1 MLSYNILMI
10 VLLLLMISTLIG
22 ILLDNPMLLYINRRI
37 FLMVPTLVGILLIT
51 FMIISLAPGGP
62 VDQAI
67 ARLRG
72 EDVSA
77 TANLGT
83 SEGGIGSANA
93 KTDSESRSSFDS
105 ARGIDPEMI
114 KELEKQFG
122 FDKPAHIRFL
132 KMLKDFSRFEF
143 GDSFYQDVSVVGLVK
158 ERLPVSIS
166 LGLWTFL
173 IVYSVC
179 IPLGIK
185 KAVKDGT
192 PFDIWTS
199 TVIFI
204 GYAIPAFLFAMLLIV
219 LFSGGEFLDIFPLR
233 GLTSEGFSE
242 MGTLGKIKDYFWHMA
257 LPVTAMVVGSLATLT
272 MLTKNSFL
280 EEINKQY
287 VMTARAKG
295 LTPNRVM
302 YGHVFRNA
310 MIIVIAG
317 FPRAFVAILFTG
329 ILLIEIVFS
338 LQGLGLLGYE
348 AVVTRDY
355 PIVFGTLYV
364 FCLIGL
370 VMQLISDITYTL
382 VDPRIDFETR
392 EV

>member
-93 KTDSESRSSFDS
+93 KTDSEARSSFDS

>member
-22 ILLDNPMLLYINRRI
+22 ILLDNPMLSYINRRI
-37 FLMVPTLVGILLIT
+37 FLMIPTLVGILLIT

-93 KTDSESRSSFDS
+93 KTDSEARSSFDS

-179 IPLGIK
+179 IPLGIQ